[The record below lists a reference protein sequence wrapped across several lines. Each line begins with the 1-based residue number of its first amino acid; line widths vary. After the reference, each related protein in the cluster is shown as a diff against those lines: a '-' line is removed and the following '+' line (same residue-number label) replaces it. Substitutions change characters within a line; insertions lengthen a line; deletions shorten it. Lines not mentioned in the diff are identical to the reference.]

1 VQFWT
6 DVVGGGY
13 IGGAD
18 AEGDGQL
25 CLSKIRVRGGV
36 AGCRWG
42 GGLGRLAG
50 RVESEQG
57 TKGCVIRPRAK
68 EVGAASWE
76 LDWEG
81 GTVTA
86 GVALD
91 TGGGVTFIRQP
102 KVERNWVV
110 IKKY

>member
-1 VQFWT
+1 
-6 DVVGGGY
+6 
-13 IGGAD
+13 
-18 AEGDGQL
+18 
-25 CLSKIRVRGGV
+25 
-36 AGCRWG
+36 
-42 GGLGRLAG
+42 
-50 RVESEQG
+50 
-57 TKGCVIRPRAK
+57 VIRPRAK